1 MAQRVSAEINTLQQQ
16 FSIDDYVNCIT
27 KNKGIFMGQVRWCSK
42 LFTGEWKTHFLQI
55 TDKGSLIH
63 SVNKNDMARINSLS
77 SMDPL
82 SIDQPLSPANIASD
96 TTRHAIIKNLQGS
109 TINLLKSRN
118 IVPIIHIE
126 TCAPESNQYYLKV
139 SSTSKFKELLIVLTW
154 WSSMKTEGIFNKLSL
169 FKYHNKIRSKKK
181 SSSNTNVCQLNVYGP
196 IPANKNIYSAD
207 GSNPTVQ
214 DDTDD
219 IDSSSM
225 DFIGSR
231 KGQEWGWFPAMG
243 VIGLNGT
250 IELLSQI
257 DGSLIYSINTTS
269 LLRSEIISVDKTL
282 LPNSFCILLSEN
294 LPLRKRFN
302 ITSHFRISQ
311 PHSNN
316 NLISNEILLR
326 FPLKIDMDHWLLT
339 LNSFAMKEKLSLNGI
354 NKSNQ
359 LRISN
364 SLKLNIL
371 EANLESITLE
381 SSGNFGLQIELLLN
395 GQIIA
400 HSSTIYDTNKPF
412 WREEFEINQSIP
424 IYDLRIRLLHKV
436 VSQTGVR
443 KSNVLSEIQLDQD
456 ILNTDKF
463 SKESWVPITDIK
475 NINFQLGSICLKV
488 FNNLQLVLSDG
499 NFSKFDSLLM
509 RCPMEQL
516 VVLVNDKLKE
526 QMSLLEPIS
535 CITLNIFQYYNKE
548 LEWFQNLIH
557 FAMKKVDNSI
567 AISNN
572 NDQGYNSIF
581 RGNSIFTISVEKYF
595 NRIGEEY
602 LFTSVGKI
610 IRELIN
616 DPSIISFEIDPQRI
630 RLNDEN
636 KAKEQIETNEKH
648 LLHWLNR
655 IWDTIKMTSNDLP
668 SEIKQILKMIR
679 QHLEMNCLDK
689 DRLQEVTLYCVSS
702 ILFLRFFCPIIL
714 NPQLFKLVDGHCSE
728 MMRRN
733 LTIMSKI
740 LLSFSILN
748 PFGLKETWLTSMN
761 DKFIDQH
768 RNELID
774 YVGRVTEKKLDFTSR
789 KIKLSNQRKG
799 KLYTDK
805 NPFLIDIKCNEMEL
819 IKIISGSDHLNTFN
833 EADRVDI
840 GELEFEN
847 INEDNTDIFGN
858 EFKLQLQIN
867 DNSNS
872 DDSDLLKSSSEEI
885 KQESMLLS
893 YKLNHLV
900 TIFQGFEYPSDTLIY
915 DEEYVKKFCHSI
927 YLNEINRNK
936 TDNNG
941 TESEFEIIIDINGIK
956 GFNNKL
962 FNRLGIFNY
971 NELCVLNDEER
982 LNFNGVSIPPRKGSL
997 KKAKSDGS
1005 NITNTSRRRFSR
1017 ITSRIIGRDD
1027 DNDTENNKN
1036 NNNNGNNVS
1045 SSNGNSTSSGGGISR
1060 WFSVKR

>member
-1 MAQRVSAEINTLQQQ
+1 
-16 FSIDDYVNCIT
+16 
-27 KNKGIFMGQVRWCSK
+27 MGQVRWCSK

-55 TDKGSLIH
+55 TEKGSLIH
-63 SVNKNDMARINSLS
+63 SVNKKDMARINSLS

-82 SIDQPLSPANIASD
+82 SIDESLSPVNIASD
-96 TTRHAIIKNLQGS
+96 TSRHAIIKNLQGS
-109 TINLLKSRN
+109 TIKLLKSRN

-126 TCAPESNQYYLKV
+126 TCAPESNNYYLKV

-154 WSSMKTEGIFNKLSL
+154 WSSMKSEGIFNKLSL

-181 SSSNTNVCQLNVYGP
+181 ASSNTNVCQLNVYGP
-196 IPANKNIYSAD
+196 IPANKNIYTGD
-207 GSNPTVQ
+207 GNHPILQ
-214 DDTDD
+214 DNTNE
-219 IDSSSM
+219 IDPNSM
-225 DFIGSR
+225 DFIGGQ

-243 VIGLNGT
+243 VLGSNGT

-302 ITSHFRISQ
+302 ITGRFKILQSHSSN
-311 PHSNN
+311 HSM
-316 NLISNEILLR
+316 SNEILLR

-339 LNSFAMKEKLSLNGI
+339 LNSFAMREKLSLNGI

-359 LRISN
+359 LRVSN
-364 SLKLNIL
+364 SLKLSII

-381 SSGNFGLQIELLLN
+381 TSGKFGLQIELLLN
-395 GQIIA
+395 EQIIA
-400 HSSTIYDTNKPF
+400 RSSTIYDTKKPF
-412 WREEFEINQSIP
+412 WREEFEINQNIP
-424 IYDLRIRLLHKV
+424 IYDLKIRLLHKI
-436 VSQTGVR
+436 VSHTGVR
-443 KSNVLSEIQLDQD
+443 KSNILSEIQLNQD
-456 ILNTDKF
+456 VLTSGKL

-475 NINFQLGSICLKV
+475 NINFQLGTICLKAH
-488 FNNLQLVLSDG
+488 NNLQLVLSDG
-499 NFSKFDSLLM
+499 NFSKFESLLT
-509 RCPMEQL
+509 RCPMDQL
-516 VVLVNDKLKE
+516 VVLINDKFNE
-526 QMSLLEPIS
+526 QISLIEPIS
-535 CITLNIFQYYNKE
+535 SITLNIFQYYNKE

-557 FAMKKVDNSI
+557 FTMKKFDN
-567 AISNN
+567 AVALSNS
-572 NDQGYNSIF
+572 NDLGYNSIF

-602 LFTSVGKI
+602 LFKSVGKI
-610 IRELIN
+610 LKELIN
-616 DPSIISFEIDPQRI
+616 DSTNISFEIDPQRI
-630 RLNDEN
+630 RLNDEK
-636 KAKEQIETNEKH
+636 KAKKQIETNEKH

-655 IWDTIKMTSNDLP
+655 IWDTIYMTSNDLP

-689 DRLQEVTLYCVSS
+689 EKLQEVTLYCVSS

-714 NPQLFKLVDGHCSE
+714 NPQLFKLIDGHCSE

-733 LTIMSKI
+733 LTIISKI
-740 LLSFSILN
+740 LLSFSTLN

-761 DKFIDQH
+761 DKFINQH
-768 RNELID
+768 RDELID

-789 KIKLSNQRKG
+789 KFEFSNERKG
-799 KLYTDK
+799 KVYTDK
-805 NPFLIDIKCNEMEL
+805 NSFLIDIKCNEMEL
-819 IKIISGSDHLNTFN
+819 IKIISGNEHLGTLN
-833 EADRVDI
+833 EVDRVDI

-858 EFKLQLQIN
+858 EFKQQLQIN
-867 DNSNS
+867 DNNNS
-872 DDSDLLKSSSEEI
+872 DDSGLLKSSSEEI
-885 KQESMLLS
+885 KQESMLLN

-900 TIFQGFEYPSDTLIY
+900 TIFQGFEHPSDTLVQ
-915 DEEYVKKFCHSI
+915 DEEYIKKFCHSI
-927 YLNEINRNK
+927 YLNEIVQNK

-941 TESEFEIIIDINGIK
+941 ADNEFEIIIDLNGING
-956 GFNNKL
+956 FDNRL
-962 FNRLGIFNY
+962 FNRLGTFNY
-971 NELCVLNDEER
+971 NELCVLDDEER

-997 KKAKSDGS
+997 KKTKSEVSGT
-1005 NITNTSRRRFSR
+1005 TNTSRRRFSR

-1027 DNDTENNKN
+1027 DNN
-1036 NNNNGNNVS
+1036 NNDPERKN
-1045 SSNGNSTSSGGGISR
+1045 NSTSSSSNGGGISR